1 MSDDARLDD
10 VVRDARELRLS
21 NTLRA
26 AVEQRAALLE
36 QKAAFELEVLN
47 ARDHAVNQAAQIGEL
62 RHRLLRQAARFETSL
77 RASIEAHQT
86 HDANHREHIARLEA
100 ALADAGRAAAR
111 NGSNAEALRRELD
124 IIKLSVTWKLGR
136 VLMFPVRALKRLL
149 RRG

>member
-1 MSDDARLDD
+1 MSDDARLSDA
-10 VVRDARELRLS
+10 VREATELRL
-21 NTLRA
+21 TTALRMA
-26 AVEQRAALLE
+26 LE

-62 RHRLLRQAARFETSL
+62 RHRLLRQAARFENSF
-77 RASIEAHQT
+77 EAHQT
-86 HDANHREHIARLEA
+86 HDANHREHIARHRRVRPP
-100 ALADAGRAAAR
+100 AGRAAAR

-124 IIKLSVTWKLGR
+124 LIKLSVTWKLGR